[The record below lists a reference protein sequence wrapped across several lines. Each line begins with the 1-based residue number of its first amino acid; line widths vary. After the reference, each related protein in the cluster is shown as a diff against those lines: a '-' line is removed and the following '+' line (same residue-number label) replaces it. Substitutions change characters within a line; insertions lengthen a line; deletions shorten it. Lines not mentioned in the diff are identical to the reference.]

1 MQYRSFLLS
10 VLVTTAVLVGI
21 TGCGNNDAGDKQQP
35 AATEQTRY
43 LTIKG
48 SDTMVHLVSEWAETF
63 MKEVPTAD
71 LSVTGGGSGTGI
83 AALLNNT
90 TDICAASRSIKEKE
104 IALAAEKNI
113 HPTEFKVA
121 MDGIALVVNPANPIN
136 QLTVEQVKKIFTG
149 TVNNWKQVGGP
160 DQPILVL
167 SRESSS
173 GTFIFFQEHVLDK
186 QDYSRT
192 ARSLP
197 GTSAM
202 VQNIATDIWTIGY
215 VGLGYA
221 QQAANKVKTIAI
233 APAPDQPAILPSEA
247 TINNGTYV
255 IARPLFLYTGGEPTG
270 LTREFLDFTLS
281 SQGQQIVRQ
290 AGYVPLQ

>member
-1 MQYRSFLLS
+1 MKYRGLLLS
-10 VLVTTAVLVGI
+10 LMALFFLFFTA
-21 TGCGNNDAGDKQQP
+21 GCGNDGADNKP
-35 AATEQTRY
+35 AASSQSRY

-48 SDTMVHLVSEWAETF
+48 SDTMVHLVSEWAEAF
-63 MKEVPTAD
+63 MAKIPDAD

-83 AALLNNT
+83 AALLNKT
-90 TDICAASRSIKEKE
+90 TDICAASRSIKKKE
-104 IALAAEKNI
+104 LTLAAQQNI

-149 TVNNWKQVGGP
+149 TVSNWKQVGGP

-173 GTFIFFQEHVLDK
+173 GTFVFFQEHVLNK
-186 QDYSRT
+186 QDYSRN

-197 GTSAM
+197 GTSAII
-202 VQNIATDIWTIGY
+202 QNIATDAWTIGY

-221 QQAANKVKTIAI
+221 QQAADKVKTVAI
-233 APAPDQPAILPSEA
+233 AAAPDKPAILPSEA
-247 TINNGTYV
+247 TINSGQYL
-255 IARPLFLYTGGEPTG
+255 IARPLFLYTGNEPSG
-270 LTREFLDFTLS
+270 LAKEFLDFALS
-281 SQGQQIVRQ
+281 GEGQAIVRQ

>member
-1 MQYRSFLLS
+1 MKFQRMFL
-10 VLVTTAVLVGI
+10 GI
-21 TGCGNNDAGDKQQP
+21 MIITSMLWLAGCGNDAGDKQQP
-35 AATEQTRY
+35 ATGGQSRY

-48 SDTMVHLVSEWAETF
+48 SDTMVHLVSEWAEAF
-63 MKEVPTAD
+63 MKNDPAAD

-104 IALAAEKNI
+104 ITLAAQKNI

-136 QLTVEQVKKIFTG
+136 ELTVEQIKKIFTG
-149 TVNNWKQVGGP
+149 TVDNWKQVGGP

-173 GTFIFFQEHVLDK
+173 GTFVFFQEHVLDK
-186 QDYSRT
+186 KDYSRN

-202 VQNIATDIWTIGY
+202 IQNIATDVWTIGY

-221 QQAANKVKTIAI
+221 EQAAGKVKTLAVSAAPGQAAI
-233 APAPDQPAILPSEA
+233 APSEA
-247 TINNGTYV
+247 TINSGAYL
-255 IARPLFLYTGGEPTG
+255 IARPLFLYTGNAPTG
-270 LTREFLDFTLS
+270 LTKEFIDFTLS
-281 SQGQQIVRQ
+281 PKGQAIVRQ
-290 AGYVPLQ
+290 AGYIPIQ

>member
-1 MQYRSFLLS
+1 MKYPRL
-10 VLVTTAVLVGI
+10 VLTVLAITALVFN
-21 TGCGNNDAGDKQQP
+21 TGCSNNGNQQQP
-35 AATEQTRY
+35 ASAEQSRY

-48 SDTMVHLVSEWAETF
+48 SDTMVHLVSQWAEEF
-63 MKEVPTAD
+63 MKKVPTAD

-90 TDICAASRSIKEKE
+90 TDICAASRSIKKKE
-104 IALAAEKNI
+104 ISLAAQKNI

-136 QLTVEQVKKIFTG
+136 QLTLEQVKKIFTG
-149 TVNNWKQVGGP
+149 TVSNWQQVGGP

-173 GTFIFFQEHVLDK
+173 GTFVFFQEHVLAKADF
-186 QDYSRT
+186 T
-192 ARSLP
+192 HNARSLP

-202 VQNIATDIWTIGY
+202 IQNIATDIWTIGY
-215 VGLGYA
+215 AGLGYA
-221 QQAANKVKTIAI
+221 QQAAEKVKTLAI
-233 APAPDQPAILPSEA
+233 APTAKQPAIIPSEA
-247 TINNGTYV
+247 TINSGEYA
-255 IARPLFLYTGGEPTG
+255 IARPLYLYTGNEPTG
-270 LTREFLDFTLS
+270 LTKEFLDYALS
-281 SQGQQIVRQ
+281 APGQAIVRQ

>member
-1 MQYRSFLLS
+1 MKFRGLLLG
-10 VLVTTAVLVGI
+10 VLATALLAGL
-21 TGCGNNDAGDKQQP
+21 TGCGNNTGDKQQP
-35 AATEQTRY
+35 AAGGQTRY

-48 SDTMVHLVSEWAETF
+48 SDTMVHLVSEWAEAF
-63 MKEVPTAD
+63 MQKLPAAD

-83 AALLNNT
+83 AALINNT
-90 TDICAASRSIKEKE
+90 TDICAASRSINEKE
-104 IALAAEKNI
+104 ITLAAAKKI
-113 HPTEFKVA
+113 QPSEFKVA
-121 MDGIALVVNPANPIN
+121 MDGIALVVNPANPIS

-173 GTFIFFQEHVLDK
+173 GTFVFFQEHVLDK
-186 QDYSRT
+186 QDYSRN

-202 VQNIATDIWTIGY
+202 IQNIATDTWTIGY

-221 QQAANKVKTIAI
+221 QQAADKVKTLAI
-233 APAPDQPAILPSEA
+233 AANADQPAITPSVA
-247 TINNGTYV
+247 TINSGEYV
-255 IARPLFLYTGGEPTG
+255 IARPLFLYTAGEPTG
-270 LTREFLDFTLS
+270 LTKEFLDYALS
-281 SQGQQIVRQ
+281 GPGQEIVRQ

>member
-1 MQYRSFLLS
+1 MKYRGLILG
-10 VLVTTAVLVGI
+10 VLATAILAGL
-21 TGCGNNDAGDKQQP
+21 TGCGNNTGDKQQ
-35 AATEQTRY
+35 AAGSGQTRY

-48 SDTMVHLVSEWAETF
+48 SDTMVHLVSEWAEAF
-63 MKEVPTAD
+63 MQKVPTAD

-83 AALLNNT
+83 AALINNT
-90 TDICAASRSIKEKE
+90 TDVCAASRSIKEKE

-121 MDGIALVVNPANPIN
+121 MDGIALVVNPANPIS

-173 GTFIFFQEHVLDK
+173 GTFVFFQEHVLDK
-186 QDYSRT
+186 QDYSPN

-202 VQNIATDIWTIGY
+202 IQNIATDAWTIGY

-221 QQAANKVKTIAI
+221 QQAADKVKTLAI
-233 APAPDQPAILPSEA
+233 APAPDQPAIAPSVA
-247 TINNGTYV
+247 TINSGEYV
-255 IARPLFLYTGGEPTG
+255 IARPLFLYTGGEPAG
-270 LTREFLDFTLS
+270 LTKEFLDFALS
-281 SQGQQIVRQ
+281 GPGQEIVRQ